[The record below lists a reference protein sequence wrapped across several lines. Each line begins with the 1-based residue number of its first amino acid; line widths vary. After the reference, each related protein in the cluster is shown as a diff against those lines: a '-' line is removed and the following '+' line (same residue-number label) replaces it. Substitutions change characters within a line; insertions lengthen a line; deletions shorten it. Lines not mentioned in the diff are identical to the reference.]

1 MLSSCYYVQT
11 LCFKEITL
19 YRKVIFKHHLFSV
32 VANVLLHIQLKPTFC
47 VIYNLKKINFGYE
60 CFMFS
65 ILVLGVR
72 LWQRVTG
79 KPQN

>member
-32 VANVLLHIQLKPTFC
+32 VAKVLLHIQLKPTFC

-60 CFMFS
+60 SFMFS

-72 LWQRVTG
+72 LWQ
-79 KPQN
+79 